1 VVPAGFLRAEIRS
14 LSPHFQ
20 LGEGGSAG
28 RSLVAAGKMVTGN
41 EVSAVRVSRGPR
53 VVLRAE
59 IRSLSPHFQLGE
71 GGSAGRSLVAA
82 GKNGDRQR
90 SFRSEG
96 VSWSPCGFACG
107 NSKPVTTFPAGR
119 RGFRGSIFS
128 GRWKNGGCLVVP
140 AGFWSAEIRSLSPHF
155 QLCAG
160 VVAHG
165 CYSESEWRNRRC

>member
-1 VVPAGFLRAEIRS
+1 MRLAFWFQKFSRDELRRS
-14 LSPHFQ
+14 PQ
-20 LGEGGSAG
+20 AIANRG
-28 RSLVAAGKMVTGN
+28 RW
-41 EVSAVRVSRGPR
+41 
-53 VVLRAE
+53 
-59 IRSLSPHFQLGE
+59 
-71 GGSAGRSLVAA
+71 
-82 GKNGDRQR
+82 KNGDRQR
-90 SFRSEG
+90 SFRSAG

-155 QLCAG
+155 QLGAG